1 METLMKTYVPI
12 LIKLLAD
19 VNFKV
24 ALISLKILEE
34 ILLFPNSNIEQ
45 IAPHLIEKL
54 ADNKIALRQNISKLI
69 RSEYIRTK

>member
-34 ILLFPNSNIEQ
+34 ILLFPNTNIEQ

>member
-1 METLMKTYVPI
+1 MKTYVPI

>member
-34 ILLFPNSNIEQ
+34 ILLFPNINIEQ
-45 IAPHLIEKL
+45 IAPHLI
-54 ADNKIALRQNISKLI
+54 
-69 RSEYIRTK
+69 